1 LVYVLLT
8 VKSSWLPA
16 MQDLQKLDLTDI
28 LTTSQKMRCL
38 PMHPLMRPPTT
49 RMLGVTT
56 IESGMNGVG
65 VSEKLALPIQNRNE
79 ALDQVAS

>member
-1 LVYVLLT
+1 
-8 VKSSWLPA
+8 
-16 MQDLQKLDLTDI
+16 
-28 LTTSQKMRCL
+28 
-38 PMHPLMRPPTT
+38 
-49 RMLGVTT
+49 MLGVTT